1 MNKLYLSIAF
11 LLVFMANETKGQEN
25 QRAHFIGLNPS
36 VTVEPFYQEGEFD
49 INIFPLVYQLPL
61 NSTIDFR
68 VSTTVNLGFR
78 ESSNKISHLGGQIAF
93 PIFFKKKEDL
103 SISSAGFFAAPGFGF
118 TRNALE
124 KHSNFGFFIEPG
136 YNLQISEKWSISFGV
151 QLGATHFSYDNGDKK
166 WGNHFG
172 IKIFIGRWL

>member
-1 MNKLYLSIAF
+1 MGKLITAISI
-11 LLVFMANETKGQEN
+11 LLALVTVETYGQ
-25 QRAHFIGLNPS
+25 RTHFVGLNPS

-49 INIFPLVYQLPL
+49 LNIVPLVYQVPL
-61 NSTIDFR
+61 NSRIDFR
-68 VSTTVNLGFR
+68 ASTTVNLGFR
-78 ESSNKISHLGGQIAF
+78 ESSTKVSHLGGQVAF
-93 PIFFKKKEDL
+93 PIFLKKKEEL
-103 SISSAGFFAAPGFGF
+103 TIPSAGFFAAPGIGF
-118 TRNALE
+118 TRNILE

-151 QLGATHFSYDNGDKK
+151 QLGATHFNYDNGKKK